1 MTTLAILTACIALIL
16 LIGVARRKAGR
27 AVADMA
33 LLVILLG
40 MIGIIDLVIGA
51 FVDTGNAAKSVA
63 IAIAA
68 AFLLDAIYGL
78 MAPER
83 QRRRDRRLRE
93 LMQRRRA

>member
-16 LIGVARRKAGR
+16 MIGVARRKAGR

-33 LLVILLG
+33 ILVILFG
-40 MIGIIDLVIGA
+40 MIGILDLILGA
-51 FVDTGNAAKSVA
+51 FVDTGRAAELVT
-63 IAIAA
+63 IAIAST
-68 AFLLDAIYGL
+68 FVLDALYGL

-83 QRRRDRRLRE
+83 QRRRDRRLRQ